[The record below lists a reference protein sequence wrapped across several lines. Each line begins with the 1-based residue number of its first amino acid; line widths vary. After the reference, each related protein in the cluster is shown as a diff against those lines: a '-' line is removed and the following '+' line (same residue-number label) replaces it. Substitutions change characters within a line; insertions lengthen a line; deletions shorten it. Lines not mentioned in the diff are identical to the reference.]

1 MEAKNSPYYL
11 GNHECLPTELT
22 IKTTEHVVKQELPWD
37 ANMEDLCQAF
47 YGALVSIT
55 FSPDVVLDGMKN
67 FLIDKGAFGEI
78 EE

>member
-1 MEAKNSPYYL
+1 MEAKDSPYYL
-11 GNHECLPTELT
+11 GNSECLPTELT
-22 IKTTEHVVKQELPWD
+22 IKTTEHVVTQELPWD

-67 FLIDKGAFGEI
+67 FLIDQGVI

>member
-1 MEAKNSPYYL
+1 MEAKDSPYYM
-11 GNHECLPTELT
+11 GNHECLPTEFT

-47 YGALVSIT
+47 YGACVAIT
-55 FSPDVVLDGMKN
+55 FNPETVLDGMKD
-67 FLIDKGAFGEI
+67 FLINKGVI